1 MNQPVHPLPSD
12 LFPPLLPTSRLAA
25 PTTSVDSLKQ
35 LQTDC
40 STSVSASP
48 ESSARQQEHVTWE
61 GLKDC
66 GKSVRL
72 IGEEADSDSEG
83 DDIQAAAEKP
93 VSTAV
98 PEINQNASAAATDND
113 GGSES
118 DDSVKVM
125 EPSSFVVIDNDESD
139 IEETVSNVP
148 VHQEPPQKSVCEFK
162 SANTQTC
169 QQNDAER

>member
-1 MNQPVHPLPSD
+1 M
-12 LFPPLLPTSRLAA
+12 
-25 PTTSVDSLKQ
+25 
-35 LQTDC
+35 
-40 STSVSASP
+40 
-48 ESSARQQEHVTWE
+48 TWE

-72 IGEEADSDSEG
+72 IREEADSDSEG
-83 DDIQAAAEKP
+83 DDIQPAAEKP
-93 VSTAV
+93 VSPVV

-118 DDSVKVM
+118 DDSVKMM
-125 EPSSFVVIDNDESD
+125 EPSNFVVIDSDESD
-139 IEETVSNVP
+139 IEGKVSNVP
-148 VHQEPPQKSVCEFK
+148 VHQEPPQESVCVEFR